1 MTKEEKKEQK
11 LIRRENRKK
20 EIAEL
25 EHQRF
30 LKHKKFKDTK
40 IDQKEKYG
48 KKVQSLN
55 SEYDSQVAQTKSRY
69 KDQLNHSLEE
79 AKTKFLSSPKDQ
91 ASKQAYALEAQN
103 IKQNNAK
110 ELNAVLEKLW
120 NIHDENLFVAKI
132 SMQYE
137 IAKNRISEKE
147 QKKAKMKVDKS
158 CAFRVYKKK
167 LEIADKIYNENV
179 DKISQEYKAK
189 YKEYRKTLS
198 EFKSQ
203 NKNKTKSN
211 EYKAKFEQLRTEYVN
226 INLEYETKIINNKIM
241 YKNTC
246 AQLLHECDLSYDNE
260 LDTSFKIKRWWY
272 GVGKEFQRMSW
283 PTAGKTFRDFG
294 IIIAVSLFIAAIFA
308 LIDFISTFI

>member
-40 IDQKEKYG
+40 IDQKKKYE
-48 KKVQSLN
+48 KKVQRLN

-69 KDQLNHSLEE
+69 KGQLNHSLEE

-91 ASKQAYALEAQN
+91 ASKQAYALEVQN

-137 IAKNRISEKE
+137 IAKNRISEKKE
-147 QKKAKMKVDKS
+147 KK
-158 CAFRVYKKK
+158 
-167 LEIADKIYNENV
+167 I
-179 DKISQEYKAK
+179 
-189 YKEYRKTLS
+189 
-198 EFKSQ
+198 
-203 NKNKTKSN
+203 
-211 EYKAKFEQLRTEYVN
+211 
-226 INLEYETKIINNKIM
+226 
-241 YKNTC
+241 
-246 AQLLHECDLSYDNE
+246 
-260 LDTSFKIKRWWY
+260 
-272 GVGKEFQRMSW
+272 
-283 PTAGKTFRDFG
+283 
-294 IIIAVSLFIAAIFA
+294 
-308 LIDFISTFI
+308 